1 MKAKNT
7 PEKEHLYMRIAGII
21 EKQIAKEVWKVG
33 DKLPSIRMICR
44 EHGVSMSTAMQ
55 AYYEL
60 ERKALIES
68 RPQSGYYVARSPRRS
83 LPVPK
88 TSKPSDAERCGEQE
102 DLIGKVFNSLSNRDI
117 VRLSLGVPA
126 DELLP
131 IARLN
136 KGLVQAM
143 RELPGSG
150 TAYEDVQG
158 NPRLRRQIAR
168 WAFSW
173 EGRLSEQDIVTS
185 AGCMNALAYCIMALT
200 KRGDTIALESPVYTG
215 IMQLARNLGLKVLEL
230 PTHARTGVD
239 PDDLKKVLP
248 KIKVCLLVSNFNNPL
263 GSCMPDEN
271 KQAVV
276 RLMEQYNVPLIEDDI
291 YGDVYFGDNR
301 PKCCKTYDE
310 SGIVL
315 WCGSVS
321 KTLAPGYRVGWVAP
335 GRFTEQIVRLKL
347 LHSVSSTTITQEVIA
362 RFLENGRYESHLRRL
377 RHTLYAN
384 SLQFT
389 RAIADYFPEG
399 TRVSRPQGGFVLWV
413 ELPGKVDTAEL
424 YEDAIRQKI
433 SIAPGAIFTLKKQ
446 FGNCMRLSYG
456 LPWTGNLDQSL
467 MQLGNMVKRRM

>member
-1 MKAKNT
+1 MKQNHTAG
-7 PEKEHLYMRIAGII
+7 KEHLYLRIAGTI
-21 EKQIAKEVWKVG
+21 EQQIVREVWRVG
-33 DKLPSIRMICR
+33 DRLPSIRMICR

-68 RPQSGYYVARSPRRS
+68 RPQSGYYVARSPRRQ
-83 LPVPK
+83 LPIPP
-88 TSKPSDAERCGEQE
+88 TSKPSDAGHGDAQE
-102 DLIGKVFNSLSNRDI
+102 DLMSKVFHSLGKRDVI
-117 VRLSLGVPA
+117 RLSLGVPA

-143 RELPGSG
+143 RALPGSG

-158 NPRLRRQIAR
+158 NVRLRRGIAR

-173 EGRLSEQDIVTS
+173 DGRLDEEDIVTT
-185 AGCMNALAYCIMALT
+185 AGCMDALSYCIMALT
-200 KRGDTIALESPVYTG
+200 RRGDTIAVESPVYTG
-215 IMQLARNLGLKVLEL
+215 ILQLARSLGLKVLEL

-263 GSCMPDEN
+263 GSCMPDEH
-271 KQAVV
+271 KKAVV
-276 RLMEQYNVPLIEDDI
+276 QLMEQYNVPLIEDDI

-301 PKCCKTYDE
+301 PRCCKTYDE

-335 GRFTEQIVRLKL
+335 GRFKEQIVRAKL
-347 LHSVSSTTITQEVIA
+347 LHAISSTTITQEVIA
-362 RFLENGRYESHLRRL
+362 GFLDNGRYESHLRRL
-377 RHTLYAN
+377 RHTLHGN
-384 SLQFT
+384 CLQFT
-389 RAIADYFPEG
+389 RAIADHFPEG

-413 ELPGKVDTAEL
+413 DLDKKIDTAAL
-424 YEDAIRQKI
+424 YEDAIRQRI
-433 SIAPGAIFTLKKQ
+433 SIAPGSMFTLKKQ

-456 LPWTGNLDQSL
+456 LAWNAGLDDAL
-467 MQLGNMVKRRM
+467 RQLGDMVKKRM